1 MRLTRLTPLL
11 VLLGAIALGGCGKTS
26 PMGATSAD
34 PGAVP
39 NDQAQVTQTVAA
51 APQLVED
58 GLADSA
64 DPTTIASAPGFAAI
78 QPITWWRNITDVDRT
93 LEFTFSDP
101 DTAGRPTTAEVTIRK
116 RLTGRFN
123 VLIGLPGTDGTAM
136 DSTREVI
143 HKPLE
148 DHWVRKVL
156 LKRVRLAGEDHEPIW
171 RIVAASGVQVT
182 SKGAT
187 TNIVSLRIQ
196 DGGLDTTITD
206 PLAFQRLRRIVHL
219 APDTQVTLTVTTGR
233 NDDVVFL
240 RHAERRFRFH
250 NNGDNTY
257 TGVWRTGVFWGGIH
271 HFGVNAFS
279 NGTLFD
285 DQAPYDSQAWLF
297 PFAFEP
303 EVIAETMP

>member
-11 VLLGAIALGGCGKTS
+11 ALLGAIALGGCGKSS

-51 APQLVED
+51 EPQLVDD

-64 DPTTIASAPGFAAI
+64 DPTTIDSAPGFAAV
-78 QPITWWRNITDVDRT
+78 QPITWWRNITHVDRT
-93 LEFTFSDP
+93 FEFAFSDP
-101 DTAGRPTTAEVTIRK
+101 DTAGRPTTAVVTIRK
-116 RLTGRFN
+116 VLTGRFN

-148 DHWVRKVL
+148 DHWVRKL
-156 LKRVRLAGEDHEPIW
+156 MLKRVRLAGEDHDPIW
-171 RIVAASGVQVT
+171 RIVAATGVKVT

-187 TNIVSLRIQ
+187 TNIVSLRVQ

-219 APDTQVTLTVTTGR
+219 VPDTQVTLTVTTGR